1 MNKGCPIASD
11 VDRLYAVRDEFVAKL
26 QAKGS
31 ITVHDLRGL
40 DRLGR
45 CKVAVDSWAICT
57 SEAREE
63 LLSDQHH
70 QVRSCAVISQ
80 QQGK

>member
-1 MNKGCPIASD
+1 MKKGCPNASD
-11 VDRLYAVRDEFVAKL
+11 IDHLYTARNELVEKL

-31 ITVHDLRGL
+31 ITVHDLRCL

-45 CKVAVDSWAICT
+45 CKVASDSWANCT

-63 LLSDQHH
+63 LLRDEHH
-70 QVRSCAVISQ
+70 QVRSCAVISSV
-80 QQGK
+80 